1 MITTVHTTWYPH
13 YHYSAR
19 TFAARFQDITRKTR
33 MQINKY
39 ERGLHDKVAVVTGAA
54 LGNGRAFCE
63 RLAEEGAHIAIA
75 DIADASETVAAVKA
89 IGGRVSFHQ
98 GDLTDPDEV
107 QRITDDIVKEYGRI
121 DILVHNVGVYEEEPF
136 ELLTFAQWKRM
147 ITISLDSL
155 FLTVHAAVPV
165 MKQNSFGRIIM
176 LSSDT
181 VWLGTPYLTHYATA
195 KMGMI
200 GFTRSLAAEVGKYGI
215 TVNTITVGLT
225 ATQKPDNS
233 PLSGSILQH
242 ILPAQSVQR
251 SDEPHDIANV
261 VAFLALPASG
271 IITGQSIN
279 VDGGVAR
286 H

>member
-1 MITTVHTTWYPH
+1 
-13 YHYSAR
+13 
-19 TFAARFQDITRKTR
+19 
-33 MQINKY
+33 MQLHNF
-39 ERGLHDKVAVVTGAA
+39 ERGLRDRVALVTGAA

-75 DIADASETVAAVKA
+75 DIADASETVEVVKGITPHVKA
-89 IGGRVSFHQ
+89 YQ
-98 GDLTDPDEV
+98 GDLTNEQEVNRIVNQVRDEF
-107 QRITDDIVKEYGRI
+107 GRI
-121 DILVHNVGVYEEEPF
+121 DILIHNVGIYEEEPF
-136 ELLTFAQWKRM
+136 ELLTFSQWQRM
-147 ITISLDSL
+147 MRVSLDSL
-155 FLTVHAAVPV
+155 FLTAHAVIPV
-165 MKQNSFGRIIM
+165 MKQEQFGRIIT
-176 LSSDT
+176 LSSDI

-225 ATQKPDNS
+225 ATQRASDS
-233 PLSGSILQH
+233 PLSSSILQH
-242 ILPAQSVQR
+242 ILPSQSVHR
-251 SDEPHDIANV
+251 NDEPHDIANV

-271 IITGQSIN
+271 IITGQTIN